1 MSRKNRRP
9 VASPAVVAEIAA
21 EPVAPAAAVAA
32 AVAAVDSASTS
43 AKPARVGYAVTA
55 AMLAS
60 LDPTTLIPIGSNHE
74 NTRNK
79 THGTVVGI
87 PTRYLYATPNG
98 QPVDPS
104 HPNHPTLESSL
115 SLAVNM
121 LVAARAVPDFGITT
135 NDSIVRSCGI
145 RFGAPGLHD
154 NTRTA
159 GDVDAADFAVGF
171 TARVLDSVPR
181 TALPVNLRTN
191 VTCRLMRRGL
201 RATRI
206 ERIDFV
212 RTILNSVRTAL
223 NP

>member
-1 MSRKNRRP
+1 MTRKTRR

-21 EPVAPAAAVAA
+21 NPVAPAAAVDAA
-32 AVAAVDSASTS
+32 IAAVDSPSNS
-43 AKPARVGYAVTA
+43 KPARVGYAVTA

-60 LDPTTLIPIGSNHE
+60 LDPSTLIPIGSNHE
-74 NTRNK
+74 TTRNK
-79 THGTVVGI
+79 TIGAMPGI

-104 HPNHPTLESSL
+104 HPNHPTIESSIA
-115 SLAVNM
+115 LAVNM
-121 LVAARAVPDFGITT
+121 LVAAESVPDFGITT
-135 NDSIVRSCGI
+135 NDAIVRSCGI
-145 RFGAPGLHD
+145 RFGSPGLHN

-171 TARVLDSVPR
+171 TARVIDSIPR

-201 RATRI
+201 RATRH
-206 ERIDFV
+206 ERIAFV
-212 RTILNSVRTAL
+212 RTILNAARTAL